1 MLADLGAV
9 EVLDE
14 LAQALGLLRV
24 LLELDP
30 RVQVLGVLAHD
41 HEVGLGEAGAHALVG
56 LARPDAGVQVEL
68 LAQQHVD
75 GAEAGA
81 DRRRRRALDPDPVA
95 LDRLE
100 RAIGE
105 GVALVAVDVL
115 AGRLLVPGELDAG
128 RLEHAASRLRQLG
141 TGAVTRDEGDFVCH
155 MTPLRFRCA
164 AMLCDHGYPMT
175 GSRSLPLLRIFGI
188 RIGVNYS
195 WFLVLFVV
203 IFVLWDSLSET
214 LDASNTTVY
223 VVAVVA
229 AASFFASIVAHELG
243 HALAARREGIAVEGI
258 DLFLFGGV
266 MKMSRDTDSPGAEFR
281 VAAAGPLVTLVLMLL
296 ALGAAVLLAG
306 VDSFWDAARLS
317 GTADA
322 SPPEVVVSLL
332 VSMNLLLLLF
342 NLVPAFPLDGGRIAR
357 AAAWKVTG
365 DRHRATRF
373 AARIGIG
380 FGWLLILGG
389 LMLVVFSEGRAFD
402 GIWFAA
408 LGWLLASAARG
419 TLAQTRFTEQ
429 LAGIT
434 VADVKDS
441 EPVTIPA
448 RLTAAQAYD
457 EYFLR
462 YQGWEWFAVVEDD
475 GRYAGLAHRQAVEHA
490 ALQEG
495 GAMPVREV
503 AAPGADEGQV
513 PADAPLEALLASE
526 PLRRLGA
533 LMAVDGDGR
542 LRGVVTFEQ
551 VTRALRTRLAPS

>member
-1 MLADLGAV
+1 
-9 EVLDE
+9 
-14 LAQALGLLRV
+14 
-24 LLELDP
+24 
-30 RVQVLGVLAHD
+30 
-41 HEVGLGEAGAHALVG
+41 
-56 LARPDAGVQVEL
+56 
-68 LAQQHVD
+68 
-75 GAEAGA
+75 
-81 DRRRRRALDPDPVA
+81 
-95 LDRLE
+95 
-100 RAIGE
+100 
-105 GVALVAVDVL
+105 
-115 AGRLLVPGELDAG
+115 
-128 RLEHAASRLRQLG
+128 
-141 TGAVTRDEGDFVCH
+141 
-155 MTPLRFRCA
+155 
-164 AMLCDHGYPMT
+164 MT

-188 RIGVNYS
+188 RVGVNYS

-203 IFVLWDSLSET
+203 IFVLWDSLSQT
-214 LDASNTTVY
+214 LDASETTVY

-243 HALAARREGIAVEGI
+243 HALVARREGIAVEGI

-281 VAAAGPLVTLVLMLL
+281 VAVAGPLVTLLLIVL
-296 ALGAAVLLAG
+296 ASVAAVLIAG

-317 GTADA
+317 AAADA
-322 SPPEVVVSLL
+322 TPVEVVVSLL
-332 VSMNLLLLLF
+332 VSMNMVLLLF

-357 AAAWKVTG
+357 AVAWKLTG

-389 LMLVVFSEGRAFD
+389 LALLVLVEGAALD

-434 VADVKDS
+434 VADVMDA

-448 RLTAAQAYD
+448 ALSAARAYED
-457 EYFLR
+457 FFLR
-462 YQGWEWFAVVEDD
+462 YQGWDWFAIVEDD
-475 GRYAGLAHRQAVEHA
+475 GRYAGIAHRSAVEHA

-495 GAMPVREV
+495 GTMPVREL
-503 AAPGADEGQV
+503 AAPGAADGQV
-513 PADAPLEALLASE
+513 PADAPLEALLSSE

-533 LMAVDGDGR
+533 LMAVDAEGR

-551 VTRALRTRLAPS
+551 VTRALRARLAPS

>member
-1 MLADLGAV
+1 
-9 EVLDE
+9 
-14 LAQALGLLRV
+14 
-24 LLELDP
+24 
-30 RVQVLGVLAHD
+30 
-41 HEVGLGEAGAHALVG
+41 
-56 LARPDAGVQVEL
+56 
-68 LAQQHVD
+68 
-75 GAEAGA
+75 
-81 DRRRRRALDPDPVA
+81 
-95 LDRLE
+95 
-100 RAIGE
+100 
-105 GVALVAVDVL
+105 
-115 AGRLLVPGELDAG
+115 
-128 RLEHAASRLRQLG
+128 
-141 TGAVTRDEGDFVCH
+141 
-155 MTPLRFRCA
+155 
-164 AMLCDHGYPMT
+164 MT

-188 RIGVNYS
+188 RVGVNYS

-203 IFVLWDSLSET
+203 IFVLWDSLSDT
-214 LDASNTTVY
+214 LDASATTVY

-281 VAAAGPLVTLVLMLL
+281 VAVAGPLVTLLIMVL
-296 ALGAAVLLAG
+296 ASVAAVLLAG
-306 VDSFWDAARLS
+306 GDSFWDAARLS
-317 GTADA
+317 AEADA
-322 SPPEVVVSLL
+322 SPVEVVVSLL
-332 VSMNLLLLLF
+332 VSMNLVLLLF

-357 AAAWKVTG
+357 AIAWKLTG

-380 FGWLLILGG
+380 FGYLLIAGG
-389 LMLVVFSEGRAFD
+389 LALVVLVEGAAFD

-434 VADVKDS
+434 VADVMDA

-448 RLTAAQAYD
+448 GLPAIRAYED
-457 EYFLR
+457 FFLR
-462 YQGWEWFAVVEDD
+462 YQGWDWFAVVEDD
-475 GRYAGLAHRQAVEHA
+475 GRYAGIAHRRAVEHA

-495 GAMPVREV
+495 GEMPVREL
-503 AAPGADEGQV
+503 ASPGAAEGQV
-513 PADAPLEALLASE
+513 PADAPLEALLSSE

-533 LMAVDGDGR
+533 LMAVDAEGR

-551 VTRALRTRLAPS
+551 VTRALRAHFAAS

>member
-1 MLADLGAV
+1 
-9 EVLDE
+9 
-14 LAQALGLLRV
+14 
-24 LLELDP
+24 
-30 RVQVLGVLAHD
+30 
-41 HEVGLGEAGAHALVG
+41 
-56 LARPDAGVQVEL
+56 
-68 LAQQHVD
+68 
-75 GAEAGA
+75 
-81 DRRRRRALDPDPVA
+81 
-95 LDRLE
+95 
-100 RAIGE
+100 
-105 GVALVAVDVL
+105 
-115 AGRLLVPGELDAG
+115 
-128 RLEHAASRLRQLG
+128 
-141 TGAVTRDEGDFVCH
+141 
-155 MTPLRFRCA
+155 
-164 AMLCDHGYPMT
+164 MT

-188 RIGVNYS
+188 RVGVNYS

-203 IFVLWDSLSET
+203 IFVLWDSLSDT
-214 LDASNTTVY
+214 LAASETTVY

-281 VAAAGPLVTLVLMLL
+281 VAVAGPLVTLLIMVL
-296 ALGAAVLLAG
+296 ASIAAILLAG
-306 VDSFWDAARLS
+306 GDSFWDAARLS
-317 GTADA
+317 ADA
-322 SPPEVVVSLL
+322 GASPVEVVVSLL
-332 VSMNLLLLLF
+332 VSMNLVLLLF

-357 AAAWKVTG
+357 AIAWKLTG

-380 FGWLLILGG
+380 FGYLLIAGG
-389 LMLVVFSEGRAFD
+389 LALVVFVEGAAFD

-434 VADVKDS
+434 VADVMDS

-448 RLTAAQAYD
+448 GLPAIRAYED
-457 EYFLR
+457 YFLR
-462 YQGWEWFAVVEDD
+462 YQGWDWFAVVEDD
-475 GRYAGLAHRQAVEHA
+475 GRYAGIAHRRAVEHA

-495 GAMPVREV
+495 GAMPVREL
-503 AAPGADEGQV
+503 AAPAADDGQV
-513 PADAPLEALLASE
+513 PADAPLEALLSSE

-533 LMAVDGDGR
+533 LMAVDADGR

-551 VTRALRTRLAPS
+551 VTRALRARFAPS